1 MRPANDPGTR
11 WVRSLAT
18 ATSLVTLLALVGFGG
33 TDHARP
39 PLHGLVPTPLPV
51 KPDFTLTTTG
61 GRPFRFTAGTRGKL
75 AYLYFGYTHCP
86 DTCPTTMSDIAAALQ
101 RVPAAVRRR
110 VEVVFVTVD
119 PRRDTKR
126 VLRAWLNHFNHAFVG
141 LTGNEREIHAAEQA
155 AGVPVAPPDMKR
167 GSNYA
172 VQHSSLLIPYSPDNR
187 AHVVYTQG
195 FHTNDYIHDM
205 PVLLSY

>member
-1 MRPANDPGTR
+1 MRPASNLGSR

-18 ATSLVTLLALVGFGG
+18 ATSLITLLAVGGFGG
-33 TDHARP
+33 RDAKP

-61 GRPFRFTAGTRGKL
+61 GRSFSFAAETRGKL
-75 AYLYFGYTHCP
+75 TYLYFGYTHCP
-86 DTCPTTMSDIAAALQ
+86 DVCPTTMGDIAAALQ
-101 RVPAAVRRR
+101 RVPARVRRR

-141 LTGNEREIHAAEQA
+141 LTGSEREIHAAEQA
-155 AGVPVAPPDMKR
+155 AGVPVAPPGEKR

-172 VQHSSLLIPYSPDNR
+172 VQHSSLVIPYSPDNR

-195 FHTNDYIHDM
+195 FHTSDYIHDM
-205 PVLLSY
+205 PLLLSY